1 METSL
6 KSSLFIPKRQELTPY
21 NKLQTLVENRS
32 SFNLPSFELN
42 LFETHQKSEKVSLTF
57 DTLTVTSMIRGKKVV
72 QSFENVNS
80 YDKNKIEN
88 TKTAFDY
95 LPGESIIVPANEEM
109 IIDFPEANEKNP
121 TQCLAIAIDNEKIKS
136 TLETLNNQFPKIE
149 TPQNKNGN
157 WTLENPSYHLKNNA
171 ELKNVIDRITHI
183 SLGKSE
189 AKNLLADLALQELLI
204 RIMQTQARNL
214 IFKEY
219 KKYSSQN
226 RFAFVIEYVE
236 THLEEQITVEKLSK
250 LACMSESN
258 FYKTFKREFG
268 ITPVEYVLKQRISL
282 SKRLLSNMKLSITD
296 VCYKA
301 GFNSLSYFSVLFKKY
316 AEQSPSEF
324 RKSIFGK

>member
-1 METSL
+1 METTL
-6 KSSLFIPKRQELTPY
+6 KSSLFIPKKQALTSY
-21 NKLQTLVENRS
+21 NNLQTLVENRS
-32 SFNLPSFELN
+32 SFNLPNFELN

-57 DTLTVTSMIRGKKVV
+57 DTLTVTAMIRGKKVM
-72 QSFENVNS
+72 QSF
-80 YDKNKIEN
+80 DKKN
-88 TKTAFDY
+88 TEFDY
-95 LPGESIIVPANEEM
+95 LPGESVIVPANEELV
-109 IIDFPEANEKNP
+109 IDFPEADEKNP

-136 TLETLNNQFPKIE
+136 TLETLNNQFPKLE
-149 TPQNKNGN
+149 TPQNKSGN
-157 WTLENPSYHLKNNA
+157 WTLENLNYHLKNNA

-189 AKNLLADLALQELLI
+189 VKNMLADLALQELLI

-214 IFKEY
+214 IFEEY

-258 FYKTFKREFG
+258 FYKAFKREFG
-268 ITPVEYVLKQRISL
+268 ITPVEYILKQRISL
-282 SKRLLSNMKLSITD
+282 AKKLLTNMKLSITD

-316 AEQSPSEF
+316 ADQSPSEF
-324 RKSIFGK
+324 RKSIFGE

>member
-1 METSL
+1 MENSL
-6 KSSLFIPKRQELTPY
+6 KSSLFIPKQQALTSY
-21 NKLQTLVENRS
+21 NNLQTLVENRS
-32 SFNLPSFELN
+32 SFNLPNFELN
-42 LFETHQKSEKVSLTF
+42 LFETHQKSEKVSLIF
-57 DTLTVTSMIRGKKVV
+57 DTLTVTAMIRGKKVM
-72 QSFENVNS
+72 QSFE
-80 YDKNKIEN
+80 KINHYKEIKN
-88 TKTAFDY
+88 TKTEFDY
-95 LPGESIIVPANEEM
+95 LPGESVIVPANEEM
-109 IIDFPEANEKNP
+109 IIDFPEADEKNP

-136 TLETLNNQFPKIE
+136 TLETLNNQYPKLE

-157 WTLENPSYHLKNNA
+157 WKLENPDYHLKNNA

-214 IFKEY
+214 IFEEY

-226 RFAFVIEYVE
+226 RFAYVIEYVE

-258 FYKTFKREFG
+258 FYKAFKREFG
-268 ITPVEYVLKQRISL
+268 ITPVEYILKQRISL
-282 SKRLLSNMKLSITD
+282 AKKLLTNMKLSVTD

-316 AEQSPSEF
+316 ADQSPSEF
-324 RKSIFGK
+324 RKSIFGD

>member
-6 KSSLFIPKRQELTPY
+6 KSPLFIPKKQELTPY
-21 NKLQTLVENRS
+21 NHLQTLVENRS
-32 SFNLPSFELN
+32 SFNLPNFELN

-57 DTLTVTSMIRGKKVV
+57 DTLTVTAMIRGKKIM
-72 QSFENVNS
+72 QSF
-80 YDKNKIEN
+80 DKKN
-88 TKTAFDY
+88 TAFDY
-95 LPGESIIVPANEEM
+95 LPGESVIVPANEEM

-136 TLETLNNQFPKIE
+136 TLEKLNNQFPKTE
-149 TPQNKNGN
+149 TPQNRNGN
-157 WTLENPSYHLKNNA
+157 WTLENPNYHLKNNA
-171 ELKNVIDRITHI
+171 EIKNVIDRITHI

-189 AKNLLADLALQELLI
+189 VKNMLADLALQELLI

-214 IFKEY
+214 LFEEY

-236 THLEEQITVEKLSK
+236 NNLEEQITVEKLSK

-258 FYKTFKREFG
+258 FYKAFKREFG
-268 ITPVEYVLKQRISL
+268 ITPVEYILEQRISL
-282 SKRLLSNMKLSITD
+282 AKKLLSNMKLSITD

-316 AEQSPSEF
+316 ADQSPSEF

>member
-1 METSL
+1 METTL
-6 KSSLFIPKRQELTPY
+6 KSSLFIPKKQALTSY
-21 NKLQTLVENRS
+21 NNLQTLVENRS
-32 SFNLPSFELN
+32 SFNLPNFELN

-57 DTLTVTSMIRGKKVV
+57 DTLTVTAMIRGKKVM
-72 QSFENVNS
+72 QSF
-80 YDKNKIEN
+80 DKKN
-88 TKTAFDY
+88 TAFDY
-95 LPGESIIVPANEEM
+95 LPGESVIVPANEELV
-109 IIDFPEANEKNP
+109 IDFPEANEKNP

-136 TLETLNNQFPKIE
+136 TLETLNNQFPKLE
-149 TPQNKNGN
+149 TPQNKSGN
-157 WTLENPSYHLKNNA
+157 WTLENPDYHLKNNA
-171 ELKNVIDRITHI
+171 EIKNVIDRITHI

-214 IFKEY
+214 IFEEY

-226 RFAFVIEYVE
+226 RFAYVIEYVE

-258 FYKTFKREFG
+258 FYKAFKREFG
-268 ITPVEYVLKQRISL
+268 ITPVEYILKQRISL
-282 SKRLLSNMKLSITD
+282 AKKLLTNMKLSITD

-316 AEQSPSEF
+316 ADQSPSEF
-324 RKSIFGK
+324 RKSIFGE

>member
-1 METSL
+1 MENSL
-6 KSSLFIPKRQELTPY
+6 KSSLFIPKQQALTSY
-21 NKLQTLVENRS
+21 NNLQTLVENRS
-32 SFNLPSFELN
+32 SFNLPNFELN
-42 LFETHQKSEKVSLTF
+42 LFETHQKSEKVSLIF
-57 DTLTVTSMIRGKKVV
+57 DTLTVTAMIRGKKVM
-72 QSFENVNS
+72 QSFENINH
-80 YDKNKIEN
+80 YKEIKN
-88 TKTAFDY
+88 TKTEFDY
-95 LPGESIIVPANEEM
+95 LPGESVIVPANEEM

-136 TLETLNNQFPKIE
+136 TLETLNNQFPKLE

-157 WTLENPSYHLKNNA
+157 WTLENPDYHLKNNA

-214 IFKEY
+214 IFEEY

-258 FYKTFKREFG
+258 FYKAFKREFG
-268 ITPVEYVLKQRISL
+268 ITPVEYILKQRISL
-282 SKRLLSNMKLSITD
+282 AKKLLTNMKLSITD

-316 AEQSPSEF
+316 ADQSPSEF
-324 RKSIFGK
+324 RKSIFGD

>member
-1 METSL
+1 MENSL

-42 LFETHQKSEKVSLTF
+42 LFETYQKSEKVSLTF
-57 DTLTVTSMIRGKKVV
+57 DTLTITSMIRGKKTMKY
-72 QSFENVNS
+72 F
-80 YDKNKIEN
+80 DKNKSS
-88 TKTAFDY
+88 FDY
-95 LPGESIIVPANEEM
+95 LPSESVIVPANQEM

-136 TLETLNNQFPKIE
+136 TLETLNNQFPKLE

-157 WTLENPSYHLKNNA
+157 WTLENPDYHLKNNL
-171 ELKNVIDRITHI
+171 EIKNVIDRITHI

-189 AKNLLADLALQELLI
+189 VKNMLADLALQELLI

-214 IFKEY
+214 IFEEY

-258 FYKTFKREFG
+258 FYKAFKREFG
-268 ITPVEYVLKQRISL
+268 ITPVEYILKQRISRA
-282 SKRLLSNMKLSITD
+282 KKLLSDMKLSITD
-296 VCYKA
+296 VCYKV

-316 AEQSPSEF
+316 ADQSPTEF
-324 RKSIFGK
+324 RKSIFITKS

>member
-1 METSL
+1 METTL
-6 KSSLFIPKRQELTPY
+6 KSSLFIPKKQALTSY
-21 NKLQTLVENRS
+21 TNLQTLVENRS
-32 SFNLPSFELN
+32 SFNLPNFELN

-57 DTLTVTSMIRGKKVV
+57 DTLTVTAMIRGKKVM
-72 QSFENVNS
+72 QSFDKKNVV
-80 YDKNKIEN
+80 Y
-88 TKTAFDY
+88 DY
-95 LPGESIIVPANEEM
+95 LPGESVIVPANEEM
-109 IIDFPEANEKNP
+109 IIDFPEADEKNP

-136 TLETLNNQFPKIE
+136 TLETLNNQFPKLE
-149 TPQNKNGN
+149 TPQNKSGN
-157 WTLENPSYHLKNNA
+157 WTLENPDYHLKNNA
-171 ELKNVIDRITHI
+171 EIKNVIDRITHI

-214 IFKEY
+214 IFEEY

-226 RFAFVIEYVE
+226 RFAYVIEYVE

-258 FYKTFKREFG
+258 FYKAFKREFG

-282 SKRLLSNMKLSITD
+282 AKKLLTNMKLSITD

-316 AEQSPSEF
+316 ANQSPSEF
-324 RKSIFGK
+324 RKSIFGE

>member
-6 KSSLFIPKRQELTPY
+6 KPSLFIPQKQALTSY
-21 NKLQTLVENRS
+21 NNLQTLVENRS
-32 SFNLPSFELN
+32 SFNLPNFELN
-42 LFETHQKSEKVSLTF
+42 LFETHQKSKKVSLIF
-57 DTLTVTSMIRGKKVV
+57 DTLTVTAMIRGKKVM
-72 QSFENVNS
+72 QSF
-80 YDKNKIEN
+80 DKNN
-88 TKTAFDY
+88 TEFEY
-95 LPGESIIVPANEEM
+95 LPGESVIVPANEEM
-109 IIDFPEANEKNP
+109 IIDFPEANEQNP

-136 TLETLNNQFPKIE
+136 TLETLNNQFPKLE

-157 WTLENPSYHLKNNA
+157 WTLENPDYHLKNNA

-189 AKNLLADLALQELLI
+189 VKNMLADLALQELLI
-204 RIMQTQARNL
+204 RIMQTQARHL
-214 IFKEY
+214 IFEEY

-236 THLEEQITVEKLSK
+236 NNLEEQITVEKLSK

-258 FYKTFKREFG
+258 FYKAFKREFG
-268 ITPVEYVLKQRISL
+268 ITPVEYILEQRIGRA
-282 SKRLLSNMKLSITD
+282 KKLLSDMKLSITD
-296 VCYKA
+296 VCYQV

-316 AEQSPSEF
+316 ADQSPSEF

>member
-1 METSL
+1 METTL
-6 KSSLFIPKRQELTPY
+6 KSSLFIPKKQALPSYT
-21 NKLQTLVENRS
+21 NLQTLVEYIS
-32 SFNLPSFELN
+32 SFNLPNFELN

-57 DTLTVTSMIRGKKVV
+57 DTLTVTAMIRGKKVM
-72 QSFENVNS
+72 QSFDKKNVV
-80 YDKNKIEN
+80 Y
-88 TKTAFDY
+88 DY
-95 LPGESIIVPANEEM
+95 LPGESVIVPANEEM
-109 IIDFPEANEKNP
+109 IIDFPEADEKNP

-136 TLETLNNQFPKIE
+136 TLETLNNQFPKLE
-149 TPQNKNGN
+149 TPQNKSGN
-157 WTLENPSYHLKNNA
+157 WTLENPDYHLKNNA
-171 ELKNVIDRITHI
+171 EIKNVIDRITHI

-214 IFKEY
+214 IFEEY

-226 RFAFVIEYVE
+226 RFAYVIEYVE

-258 FYKTFKREFG
+258 FYKAFKREFG
-268 ITPVEYVLKQRISL
+268 ISPVEYVLKQSISL
-282 SKRLLSNMKLSITD
+282 AKKILTNMKLSITD

-316 AEQSPSEF
+316 ANQSPSEF
-324 RKSIFGK
+324 RKSIFGE